1 MKPYIFEQ
9 IRSVQPED
17 LDELRHVN
25 NVRYLQWVQ
34 DVAEAHW
41 KSQAPTEIQQNFIW
55 VVLSHFIEYKSP
67 VHLDDEVLVRTY
79 VGEVSG
85 PKYDRHVEIWKAK
98 EEKLCVKA
106 HSVWCLLD
114 TESHRP
120 KKVTDDIRRIFEDLS
135 S

>member
-1 MKPYIFEQ
+1 MKPYIFKQ
-9 IRSVQPED
+9 TRSVQPED
-17 LDELRHVN
+17 LDELLHVN

-41 KSQAPTEIQQNFIW
+41 KSQAPAEIQQNFIW
-55 VVLSHFIEYKSP
+55 VVLSHFIEYKSA

-79 VGEVSG
+79 VGEASG
-85 PKYDRHVEIWKAK
+85 PKYDRYVEIWKAK
-98 EEKLCVKA
+98 GDKLCVKA

-114 TESHRP
+114 AESHRP